1 MNKKTNGRGPLLASR
16 NPLTREQF
24 ATLADG
30 LAFSL
35 DYDGAEVARLLL
47 LIHSLAYEPD
57 ATARENMLIDAEAK
71 LASYV
76 PGYDAAAFKAMRR
89 ELDALR
95 KKGDA

>member
-1 MNKKTNGRGPLLASR
+1 MTKKTGTRDPKIASR
-16 NPLTREQF
+16 NPLTREDA

-30 LAFSL
+30 LAFSMN
-35 DYDGAEVARLLL
+35 YDGEDVVRLLL

-76 PGYDAAAFKAMRR
+76 PGYDAAINTAMRR
-89 ELDALR
+89 QLDAL
-95 KKGDA
+95 KGGAR